1 MTNQESESGGKTGE
15 SPPHR
20 TRLEAEVLEILE
32 RSEQPIPFHQRV
44 RRITWRRRRERL
56 EDVLA
61 TPFRVVAGMGSRS
74 ILIAAGVAAVL
85 ALFLNESSPLIGRIA
100 AIAFIV
106 LIAVFFFSGFR
117 RAPGDSSVK
126 RWRGQD
132 IDFRSSRDPDDDSG
146 SFHGRWRR

>member
-1 MTNQESESGGKTGE
+1 
-15 SPPHR
+15 
-20 TRLEAEVLEILE
+20 VLEILE

-44 RRITWRRRRERL
+44 RKITWRRRRERFV
-56 EDVLA
+56 DTLA
-61 TPFRVVAGMGSRS
+61 TPIRYLAGLGSRS

-106 LIAVFFFSGFR
+106 LIAVFFFAGFR
-117 RAPGDSSVK
+117 SAPRDPSVK

-132 IDFRSSRDPDDDSG
+132 IDFRSSRGPDDDSG
-146 SFHGRWRR
+146 SFRGRWRR